1 MSLVLDSSA
10 TLAWI
15 FDDET
20 TDAIRAVFDQVA
32 IASAVVPSLW
42 KLEVANSLTMAV
54 RRHRVDD
61 QFRQASLADLALLDI
76 VVDQQTDSMAWL
88 GTMRLADQFRLSLYD
103 ASYLELA
110 IRRKLPL
117 ASLDQDLNAAALAT
131 GTRVLGQA
139 S

>member
-1 MSLVLDSSA
+1 VSLVLDSSA

-32 IASAVVPSLW
+32 VAGAVVPSLW
-42 KLEVANSLTMAV
+42 RLGVANSLTMAV
-54 RRHRVDD
+54 RRHRVDH

-76 VVDQQTDSMAWL
+76 VVDQQTNSMAWL
-88 GTMRLADQFRLSLYD
+88 ETMRLADQFRLSLYD

-139 S
+139 

>member
-1 MSLVLDSSA
+1 VSLVLDSSA

-32 IASAVVPSLW
+32 VAGAVVPSLW
-42 KLEVANSLTMAV
+42 RLEVANSLTMAV

-76 VVDQQTDSMAWL
+76 AIDQQTDSMAWL

-139 S
+139 